1 MPTRVSSAKRNAPH
15 SVRAHNDPIRKRAV
29 LRYGSFLLC
38 FPFSGDILW
47 ERGERMDREKFQ
59 AARQTAL
66 DRTKG
71 ESGIGTLSEKALH
84 AALKAY
90 YEPDA
95 ESREI
100 ALGSFVADIV
110 GEDGIIEIQT
120 RGFERLREKLDAF
133 LEFTRVTV
141 VYPIVKQRW
150 LCWVDPET
158 GEVTPKKKSPKK
170 EIPFDVFPELYKLK
184 KQMQHPNFTLRL
196 AVLEST
202 DYKYLDGYGAQRK
215 IRASRGERVPDEL
228 LDEIDLHD
236 SEDYLTLLPENLEE
250 PFTTKMLAKAVKRPV
265 SHAQAA
271 VNVLYTVGALERVG
285 REKNTYLYR
294 RKV

>member
-1 MPTRVSSAKRNAPH
+1 
-15 SVRAHNDPIRKRAV
+15 
-29 LRYGSFLLC
+29 
-38 FPFSGDILW
+38 
-47 ERGERMDREKFQ
+47 MDREKFQ

-120 RGFERLREKLDAF
+120 RGFERLRDKLDAF

-170 EIPFDVFPELYKLK
+170 EIPFDVFPELYKIK

-202 DYKYLDGYGAQRK
+202 DYKYLDGYGQQRK
-215 IRASRGERVPDEL
+215 IRATRGERVPDDL
-228 LDEIDLHD
+228 LEEI
-236 SEDYLTLLPENLEE
+236 EICCPADYLALLPESLEE
-250 PFTTKMLAKAVKRPV
+250 PFTTKTLAKAVKRPV

-271 VNVLYTVGALERVG
+271 VNVLYTIGVLERIG
-285 REKNTYLYR
+285 KEKNTYLYK

>member
-1 MPTRVSSAKRNAPH
+1 
-15 SVRAHNDPIRKRAV
+15 
-29 LRYGSFLLC
+29 
-38 FPFSGDILW
+38 
-47 ERGERMDREKFQ
+47 MDREKFQ

-100 ALGSFVADIV
+100 ALGGFVADIV

-120 RGFERLREKLDAF
+120 RGFERLREKLNAF